1 MLDWCTSL
9 LSNYAELVSHLRI
22 EFWLTLIMLPVCAAT
37 PSCYSSPQIHFHGR
51 LQHLSRS
58 QRAFEARFILEDRL
72 IFGAANGF
80 PYEKT
85 PALKSFL
92 YNHVRSSEHCA
103 SYPNEL
109 YVKCYSNK
117 WYYPVAIINEPST
130 IGNLQAEEAQISLI
144 DQSMER
150 IDVVPDN
157 VNLMSD
163 MKDKA
168 NDSQS
173 TLKTNVEDLLES
185 IGGLVGK
192 RESAMTSSLDTVT
205 SSMNS
210 ALKSSK
216 EAIYRVVSEVSCNVG
231 QTRELAGN
239 GWKSFSYELENSTSN
254 LVVAA
259 ADVLRHVIV
268 IVEETVLKGATVVVY
283 SYGSVKELLPPEIQN
298 VINSFEE
305 KVETIFSPVYS
316 ILQQVY
322 IGIEGLERSLGLD
335 TNDPIIQFV
344 VLFGISF
351 TLWVLYFFVTFGG
364 YSGDLSPKST
374 LELLNGKSNV
384 VLIDVR
390 PENLREKDGIPDFR
404 RGARFRYANAD
415 LPEVDGSLKKLLKR
429 GRELDDYLTAAIIRN
444 LKIVQD
450 RGKVIVMDADGTR
463 SKGIAR
469 SLRKLGV
476 QRPYLLRGGFRSWEK
491 QGFRIKELKP
501 ETALTILNEE
511 AEAILEDISPTPVQ
525 VLGYGVGTIA
535 SIYAVLDWEKTLQL
549 IGVVGLG
556 QTIVRRIA
564 SYEDVKDFRQDMSLL
579 LAPVI
584 AGAQALSW
592 AAGKLETNGIGLPTS
607 PSSLSAIQTRV
618 LQAAAKHESQSSET
632 EETLNPSSQTMSPA
646 SENLDLSEA

>member
-1 MLDWCTSL
+1 M
-9 LSNYAELVSHLRI
+9 
-22 EFWLTLIMLPVCAAT
+22 
-37 PSCYSSPQIHFHGR
+37 
-51 LQHLSRS
+51 
-58 QRAFEARFILEDRL
+58 
-72 IFGAANGF
+72 
-80 PYEKT
+80 
-85 PALKSFL
+85 
-92 YNHVRSSEHCA
+92 
-103 SYPNEL
+103 
-109 YVKCYSNK
+109 
-117 WYYPVAIINEPST
+117 AIINEPST

-316 ILQQVY
+316 ILQQVFPH
-322 IGIEGLERSLGLD
+322 L
-335 TNDPIIQFV
+335 
-344 VLFGISF
+344 
-351 TLWVLYFFVTFGG
+351 
-364 YSGDLSPKST
+364 
-374 LELLNGKSNV
+374 
-384 VLIDVR
+384 
-390 PENLREKDGIPDFR
+390 
-404 RGARFRYANAD
+404 
-415 LPEVDGSLKKLLKR
+415 
-429 GRELDDYLTAAIIRN
+429 
-444 LKIVQD
+444 
-450 RGKVIVMDADGTR
+450 
-463 SKGIAR
+463 
-469 SLRKLGV
+469 
-476 QRPYLLRGGFRSWEK
+476 
-491 QGFRIKELKP
+491 
-501 ETALTILNEE
+501 
-511 AEAILEDISPTPVQ
+511 
-525 VLGYGVGTIA
+525 
-535 SIYAVLDWEKTLQL
+535 
-549 IGVVGLG
+549 
-556 QTIVRRIA
+556 
-564 SYEDVKDFRQDMSLL
+564 
-579 LAPVI
+579 
-584 AGAQALSW
+584 
-592 AAGKLETNGIGLPTS
+592 
-607 PSSLSAIQTRV
+607 
-618 LQAAAKHESQSSET
+618 
-632 EETLNPSSQTMSPA
+632 LNPSSFVEFSLLH
-646 SENLDLSEA
+646 SKLEW